1 MGGIVDMSD
10 DEKMLHIGYWSIGVV
25 FFLTV
30 VLSAMSRTQN
40 REINHVRRSIVKTQQ
55 EIALAEAQFASYVRP
70 ESLRNMVVTIQ
81 PKSEVVSFNK
91 SVAIENLENREEK

>member
-1 MGGIVDMSD
+1 MSD

-30 VLSAMSRTQN
+30 VLGAMSRTQN
-40 REINHVRRSIVKTQQ
+40 REINHIRRSIVKTQQ

>member
-1 MGGIVDMSD
+1 MSD

-40 REINHVRRSIVKTQQ
+40 REINHIRRSIVKTQQ

>member
-40 REINHVRRSIVKTQQ
+40 REINHIRRSIVKTQQ

>member
-1 MGGIVDMSD
+1 M
-10 DEKMLHIGYWSIGVV
+10 EKYIKRIRDL
-25 FFLTV
+25 
-30 VLSAMSRTQN
+30 
-40 REINHVRRSIVKTQQ
+40 REDHDKTQQ

-91 SVAIENLENREEK
+91 SVAIENLKNREEK

>member
-1 MGGIVDMSD
+1 MSD

-91 SVAIENLENREEK
+91 SVAIENLKNREEK

>member
-1 MGGIVDMSD
+1 MSD